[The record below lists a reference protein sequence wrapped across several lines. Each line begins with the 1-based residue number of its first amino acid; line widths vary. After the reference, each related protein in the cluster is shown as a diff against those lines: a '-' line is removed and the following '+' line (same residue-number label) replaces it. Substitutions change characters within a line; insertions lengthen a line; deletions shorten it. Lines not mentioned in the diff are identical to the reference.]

1 MKIILVTE
9 FFNCGQKIMYN
20 GFQFLALQNLKRDRT
35 TPERVPSCQ
44 KVLILNTN
52 RKLREPQQRELG

>member
-9 FFNCGQKIMYN
+9 LFYCGQKIMYN
-20 GFQFLALQNLKRDRT
+20 GLQLLALQNLKRDKT
-35 TPERVPSCQ
+35 IPERTPPCQ

-52 RKLREPQQRELG
+52 RKLRELQQ